1 MDTGPLISHKKYTAN
16 GQIFAGVMVI
26 YCLLLLQTVKKNG
39 AIEIFFSLY
48 VLLKECWLSDT
59 AKFLVGKSLQVN
71 DPIDSLY
78 KIEVSFSQEEGAEY
92 HTMPFQYSRVD
103 IFVA

>member
-39 AIEIFFSLY
+39 VPVIEIFFSLY
-48 VLLKECWLSDT
+48 VLLKKCWLSDT
-59 AKFLVGKSLQVN
+59 AKFLVGKSLQVY
-71 DPIDSLY
+71 DPIDSL
-78 KIEVSFSQEEGAEY
+78 
-92 HTMPFQYSRVD
+92 
-103 IFVA
+103 